1 MSLKDE
7 IDGHTVLAGLLAHP
21 AGHSMSPAMY
31 NATFE
36 KLGLND
42 AYLSFDVDAP
52 ELAHALQAMRS
63 LHFWVVICRCRISK
77 RPYRCWTNFRRPQ
90 N

>member
-31 NATFE
+31 NAAFPC
-36 KLGLND
+36 G
-42 AYLSFDVDAP
+42 SPFDIV
-52 ELAHALQAMRS
+52 
-63 LHFWVVICRCRISK
+63 
-77 RPYRCWTNFRRPQ
+77 
-90 N
+90 

>member
-42 AYLSFDVDAP
+42 AYCP
-52 ELAHALQAMRS
+52 
-63 LHFWVVICRCRISK
+63 
-77 RPYRCWTNFRRPQ
+77 
-90 N
+90 